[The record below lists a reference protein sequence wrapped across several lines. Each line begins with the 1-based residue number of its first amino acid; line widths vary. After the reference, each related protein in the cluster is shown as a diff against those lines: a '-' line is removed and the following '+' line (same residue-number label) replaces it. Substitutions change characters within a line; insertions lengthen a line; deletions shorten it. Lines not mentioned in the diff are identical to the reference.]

1 MQQITFSVSTQED
14 ALLLIL
20 LCKRLGAVLLEQ
32 KTIAPTTQITEETE
46 ILENAVSFE
55 QWNEQFEDEADLS
68 ENLADFDMTLGDFRK
83 KIWEAETESNNL
95 SYEQSLNRLTQCIA
109 KIK

>member
-1 MQQITFSVSTQED
+1 MQQITFSVSKQED

-32 KTIAPTTQITEETE
+32 KNIVPTTHKVEETE
-46 ILENAVSFE
+46 VLENAVSFE

-68 ENLADFDMTLGDFRK
+68 ENLAEFDMTLGDFRK
-83 KIWEAETESNNL
+83 KIWEAETEDKFMTLAEFTNELKTWN
-95 SYEQSLNRLTQCIA
+95 
-109 KIK
+109 

>member
-32 KTIAPTTQITEETE
+32 KNIAPTTQITEETE
-46 ILENAVSFE
+46 VLENAVSFE
-55 QWNEQFEDEADLS
+55 QWNEQFEDEGDLS

-83 KIWEAETESNNL
+83 KIWEAETEDKFMTLAEFTNELKTWN
-95 SYEQSLNRLTQCIA
+95 
-109 KIK
+109 